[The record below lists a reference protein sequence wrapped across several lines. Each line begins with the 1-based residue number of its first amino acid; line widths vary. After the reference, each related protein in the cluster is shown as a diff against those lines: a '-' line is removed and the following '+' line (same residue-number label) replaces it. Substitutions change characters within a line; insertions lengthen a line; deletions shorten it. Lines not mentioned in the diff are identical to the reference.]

1 MRCSLS
7 DEQNIVILY
16 RRLAKISLTVSLYQH
31 TVYVDIHL
39 CAVDHIV
46 KRYTIQLYYSI
57 FNSILVAL
65 HKCPNILQN
74 ICKKYTYIY
83 RYVHDT
89 RKPPADP
96 VSPDA
101 SVSSPALNSR
111 SLALWITKLATKTE
125 SISEIEIPFT
135 RGMFSKGKHVSKRE
149 RETKTGAGTRAALQ
163 RRAGGSSSPPRSSWV
178 ARSRRQ
184 ATAKGARLRPAL
196 ACRASPQQAAGFP
209 RVHLLCC

>member
-1 MRCSLS
+1 MSY
-7 DEQNIVILY
+7 IVILY
-16 RRLAKISLTVSLYQH
+16 RNLAKISLTVSLYQH
-31 TVYVDIHL
+31 TVYVDMHL

-57 FNSILVAL
+57 FISILVAL

-74 ICKKYTYIY
+74 ICKKYMYIY
-83 RYVHDT
+83 RYVHDS
-89 RKPPADP
+89 RKTPAGP
-96 VSPDA
+96 KVSPEA

-111 SLALWITKLATKTE
+111 SLALWITKLAKKT
-125 SISEIEIPFT
+125 EIEIPFAQ
-135 RGMFSKGKHVSKRE
+135 GMFSKGKHVSKRE

-163 RRAGGSSSPPRSSWV
+163 RRAGGSSSPPRSTWV

-196 ACRASPQQAAGFP
+196 ACRASPQQVAGFP